1 MAIVGR
7 NQTDAVFI
15 RQFDKTFIGNTFFRQ
30 AMILNF
36 QEVIVLAEDVNIL
49 LHQTVSFIFV
59 VLNQCPRHIT
69 GNTSRQTDNPLMV
82 LPQKLLVH
90 TRLVI
95 HAFNIGQ
102 RHQLYQILIA
112 GLIFSQ
118 QNQMVIL
125 GSIDFLTFLAGAG
138 SKINLAA
145 NNGLNALLLAFFIKI
160 NRAIHDAMVGNG
172 QMFHAQFFGAGHQLL
187 DAGGTIQ
194 QTELRMNMEVGK
206 FDIACCF
213 HK

>member
-1 MAIVGR
+1 
-7 NQTDAVFI
+7 
-15 RQFDKTFIGNTFFRQ
+15 
-30 AMILNF
+30 MILNF

-49 LHQTVSFIFV
+49 LYQPVSLILV

-69 GNTSRQTDNPLMV
+69 GNTGRQADNSLMV
-82 LPQKLLVH
+82 LPQKFLVH
-90 TRLVI
+90 TRLIV
-95 HAFNIGQ
+95 HALDIGQ

-138 SKINLAA
+138 SKVHLTA

-160 NRAIHDAMVGNG
+160 NRAIHDAVVGNG
-172 QMFHAQFFGAGHQLL
+172 
-187 DAGGTIQ
+187 
-194 QTELRMNMEVGK
+194 
-206 FDIACCF
+206 
-213 HK
+213 